1 MPNGDT
7 TMKRTLYCSLLASAA
22 AASFASYAI
31 EGATPIGAAFT
42 IAQPGRYVVTSD
54 ITYASTVITIN
65 ADRVEL
71 DLDGHVLTST
81 STSLPVIK
89 VQSQSHVRIH
99 SGVLRGGREGVNAR
113 GSSNTHLD
121 GLQIIDPAGNGI
133 EFWDSSGISVRNCV
147 ARDAGAAGIE
157 IDSALALSTGALID
171 NLITTPGTD
180 GIYSHNSIGLSLS
193 GNTIQNAGAAGMSF
207 DSSAFNLLRGNLIET
222 AAREGVRLGIS
233 ALMRVSANVIRTT
246 TFDGLVVT
254 NTSDDGAVDR
264 NVISGCVRDGI
275 DNNGSQLTFRG
286 NLLEANGHLGLRL
299 GSGGPNN
306 VYRGNF
312 ARGSAAGGPACLGAV
327 STNDFCDEALGNNS
341 QGDNYL
347 PTQR

>member
-1 MPNGDT
+1 
-7 TMKRTLYCSLLASAA
+7 MKRFLHRSIVLTTVATSV
-22 AASFASYAI
+22 ASYAL

-42 IAQPGRYVVTSD
+42 ITEPGRYVVTSD

-65 ADRVEL
+65 ADRVDL

-113 GSSNTHLD
+113 FSSDTRLD
-121 GLQIIDPAGNGI
+121 SLQIIDPAGNGV
-133 EFWDSSGISVRNCV
+133 EYWDSSDISVRDCV
-147 ARDAGAAGIE
+147 IRDAGAVGIE
-157 IDSALALSTGALID
+157 IDSALSLSTGALID
-171 NLITTPGTD
+171 NLISAPGTD
-180 GIYSHNSIGLSLS
+180 GIYSHNSTGLRLS
-193 GNTIQNAGAAGMSF
+193 GNTIHNAGAAGMSF
-207 DSSAFNLLRGNLIET
+207 DSSAFNLLHGNVIET
-222 AAREGVRLGIS
+222 AAREGVRLGLS
-233 ALMRVSANVIRTT
+233 AVMRVSSSVIRNT

-254 NTSDDGAVDR
+254 ATSDDGAVDR
-264 NVISGCVRDGI
+264 NVISASARDGI

-299 GSGGPNN
+299 GSGGPDN

-312 ARGSAAGGPACLGAV
+312 ARGSAAAGPACVGAI
-327 STNDFCDEALGNNS
+327 STNDFCDEALGNNT

-347 PTQR
+347 PTQM